1 VKEARPPLHT
11 APVATVTLPLSAT
24 LALFT
29 QTLASAPAL
38 AVGAGVKA
46 NVMLSDTAMQLLLPV
61 VVRVRINE
69 PLEISVEVGVYVA
82 FILPAL
88 GLKVP
93 LRPLHTA
100 PVATV
105 KLPARVAVALFAQ
118 RLWSGPA
125 FTVGAGVMVYVT
137 WSLTALQRP
146 LPALVSVRVTVPAAR
161 SAALGVYAALGA
173 VLLGLYVP
181 LPPLQIAPVA
191 PLTVPLKVMAAL
203 LAHTVPLG
211 PASTKGAGVKV

>member
-1 VKEARPPLHT
+1 
-11 APVATVTLPLSAT
+11 
-24 LALFT
+24 
-29 QTLASAPAL
+29 
-38 AVGAGVKA
+38 
-46 NVMLSDTAMQLLLPV
+46 
-61 VVRVRINE
+61 
-69 PLEISVEVGVYVA
+69 
-82 FILPAL
+82 
-88 GLKVP
+88 
-93 LRPLHTA
+93 
-100 PVATV
+100 
-105 KLPARVAVALFAQ
+105 RVAVALFAQ

-146 LPALVSVRVTVPAAR
+146 LPALVSARVTVPAAR
-161 SAALGVYAALGA
+161 SAALGVYATLGA

-211 PASTKGAGVKV
+211 PASTKGAGVKVISLLSETTAQFPLPVLVSVRVRLPPASSAGVGV